1 MIEEVRPDRAP
12 ADRGARHGDRQ
23 LGRPAGCGIV
33 VAHIGRRRLFISIP
47 FGLAHSLARLFE
59 FVSTAP
65 LTVAQVNL
73 LRGDNVPTPDVP
85 GLGDLGVMP
94 RNLKGTIAD
103 LPTA

>member
-1 MIEEVRPDRAP
+1 
-12 ADRGARHGDRQ
+12 
-23 LGRPAGCGIV
+23 LY
-33 VAHIGRRRLFISIP
+33 
-47 FGLAHSLARLFE
+47 E

-94 RNLKGTIAD
+94 RNLKGTIAN
-103 LPTA
+103 LPTT